1 LRVWAGPNFQK
12 NNLSAISHPVI
23 PPLSLLKI
31 AFLFF
36 KRVPVSTHQI
46 SIWCHPMTE
55 TEEGIRHENIKKI
68 ISEVE
73 VVLIQIF
80 YLEGRKIMLIL

>member
-1 LRVWAGPNFQK
+1 
-12 NNLSAISHPVI
+12 
-23 PPLSLLKI
+23 
-31 AFLFF
+31 
-36 KRVPVSTHQI
+36 
-46 SIWCHPMTE
+46 MTE